1 MRLRATFLASSRTA
15 PKRLHEHF
23 TPLPHLCS
31 RSRSRNSSHRSGLR
45 KAFIRCYPR
54 HRALPQNVH
63 QLTIDII
70 GYILS
75 QMPPTCRRGD
85 ERQAAIS
92 INAGLRERSLCGRSG
107 QRSDCTDSLASD
119 PNRWRFGMNV
129 GHFEQISDCWS
140 LEGQPAT
147 YYRTAAARARILQA
161 DATTPGVRQYLD
173 KMIAHC
179 ELLAGNV
186 EPGVSPRSDR
196 RYAGRTR
203 LARS

>member
-1 MRLRATFLASSRTA
+1 LRRQEPLRNGCTSTSL
-15 PKRLHEHF
+15 
-23 TPLPHLCS
+23 PLPHLCS
-31 RSRSRNSSHRSGLR
+31 RSGSRNSSQRSGSEGRSLGVILGIEPCP
-45 KAFIRCYPR
+45 K
-54 HRALPQNVH
+54 NVN
-63 QLTIDII
+63 QFTIDII

-75 QMPPTCRRGD
+75 QMPATCRRGD

-92 INAGLRERSLCGRSG
+92 INAGLRERSL
-107 QRSDCTDSLASD
+107 
-119 PNRWRFGMNV
+119 FG
-129 GHFEQISDCWS
+129 QISDCWS
-140 LEGQPAT
+140 LEEQPAT

-161 DATTPGVRQYLD
+161 DATTLGVRQYLD

>member
-1 MRLRATFLASSRTA
+1 
-15 PKRLHEHF
+15 
-23 TPLPHLCS
+23 
-31 RSRSRNSSHRSGLR
+31 
-45 KAFIRCYPR
+45 
-54 HRALPQNVH
+54 
-63 QLTIDII
+63 
-70 GYILS
+70 
-75 QMPPTCRRGD
+75 
-85 ERQAAIS
+85 
-92 INAGLRERSLCGRSG
+92 
-107 QRSDCTDSLASD
+107 
-119 PNRWRFGMNV
+119 MNV

-203 LARS
+203 LAGS